1 MTISTH
7 HLRFRCVMFEDDGQ
21 EIVAPLIYVHALSS
35 NPVIITRRDSTNLC
49 GDFRLTKHSGDVL
62 LNHGD
67 ALRLTS
73 SISVTFYENPKL
85 SPPLASLSEVQRAE
99 TQLFASQYLVIDRIL
114 GTGGHGGVF
123 VAVKQSTQSQ
133 VACKILSLPKKVS
146 TLAWSAEEVAEREQR
161 QLKKRE
167 DLAREYDV
175 LKNINNHPNII
186 SLEKVFCT
194 SHHIYIFQELI
205 TGGDLL
211 SYLDHVGA
219 LREPEAAVIVRQI
232 VKAVEYLHSNG
243 IVHRDIK
250 PENVLL
256 TSWKEGARIVLTDFG
271 QARMIGQATAVFRM
285 QSIVGTHGYT
295 AP

>member
-1 MTISTH
+1 
-7 HLRFRCVMFEDDGQ
+7 MFEDDGQ
-21 EIVAPLIYVHALSS
+21 DIIAPLVYVHALSS
-35 NPVIITRRDSTNLC
+35 NPVIITHRDSINLR
-49 GDFRLTKHSGDVL
+49 GDVRLTKHSGDVL

-73 SISVTFYENPKL
+73 SISITFIENREL
-85 SPPLASLSEVQRAE
+85 SPETRCLTGIQKAEAQR
-99 TQLFASQYLVIDRIL
+99 FASQYLVIDRIV

-133 VACKILSLPKKVS
+133 VACKILSLPNKLSKPPWGVED
-146 TLAWSAEEVAEREQR
+146 AGEWEKR

-175 LKNINNHPNII
+175 LKNLKHHPNII
-186 SLEKVFCT
+186 SMEKVFCT
-194 SHHIYIFQELI
+194 SHHIYIFQELV

-211 SYLDHVGA
+211 SYLDHMGA
-219 LREPEAAVIVRQI
+219 LGEPEAVVIIRQI

-256 TSWKEGARIVLTDFG
+256 TSRERGSRIVLTDFG
-271 QARMIGQATAVFRM
+271 QARMIEQSSTVFRM
-285 QSIVGTHGYT
+285 QSVVGTHGYT